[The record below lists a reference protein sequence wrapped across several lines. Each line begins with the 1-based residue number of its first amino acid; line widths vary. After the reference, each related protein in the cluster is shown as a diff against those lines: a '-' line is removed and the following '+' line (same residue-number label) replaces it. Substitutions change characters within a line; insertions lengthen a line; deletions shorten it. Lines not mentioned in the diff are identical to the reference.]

1 MEKNRTI
8 LGKKWDGWK
17 VLLFLMLLALSYSIS
32 SQEAIEAY
40 SCHANSL
47 KQHFGVLCMHV

>member
-8 LGKKWDGWK
+8 LGKKLGRVASLAVSHAPGI
-17 VLLFLMLLALSYSIS
+17 VLLNFK
-32 SQEAIEAY
+32 AIEAD

-47 KQHFGVLCMHV
+47 KQHSGGLRMHV